1 MYYSNH
7 DDSFI
12 RPFFS
17 LILLLLSIHSKQQTY
32 NKHTYRTDPHLI
44 AWFSAGAFV
53 LLGFPISMYGIVMHL
68 ANYNQPNV
76 QNYVVRILWMVPIY
90 SIESWLCLRYK
101 DYAIYIETLR
111 DCYESYV
118 LYSFLQFLIQVL
130 GGEEALILMLKDK
143 SPTRGVHMWGLQ
155 WCVKPWLMGQP
166 LRKTFE
172 SAPIMKTT
180 TTTNSTTMTMA
191 MDGDQAAAATT
202 AATTAAAAPRT
213 LKRVHWT
220 SPFFVQCKFGVLQ
233 YVLLKFILSV
243 IVMLLEHFGM
253 YKEGDFTPKGGYL
266 YICILTNLSQCWA
279 LYCLIFFYY
288 ATKNELSNI
297 RPVGKFLSVKALV
310 FFTWWQSVMI
320 SIFYQ
325 MDLIPHYHGGNGM
338 GFGGIIAY
346 TNSNSEDNT
355 DDGGAIMIDTSGGGG
370 GNSMFMPL
378 TAEEALRLDEFGG
391 SVLSS
396 DSSSFFSTPTTT
408 AESAYHYVPNNAKQQ
423 EWSAEDV
430 AKGLQ
435 DYLICIEMFVAAI
448 VHIFV
453 FSHTEYDPQA
463 VEARTRA
470 LNQTPHKDWN
480 KRLGRKWKEWDNK
493 SGWSGTTNTSR
504 DSQNFELASFSK
516 QGARTT
522 TAMTTMTMT
531 MTMTNNNTMTAT
543 SATLLNCSFDD
554 EDEDLRIHPLDRLVE
569 KSRGLEDDEDDD
581 EENRERKPLLASDNE
596 ELQSLESSFLHGSSS
611 YFDDGDDDDDDEDE
625 EEEEGD
631 EENPPTSMTATASFP
646 SVGSSSSTANN
657 NNNAAAANRKPGFVR
672 ALLDSAIPQD
682 LRDNTVGIIKGDYVV
697 EKKTL
702 LHHAATSDSY
712 DLFSRVGLRRP
723 KKPSSIYTKSS
734 QSSVDY

>member
-1 MYYSNH
+1 
-7 DDSFI
+7 
-12 RPFFS
+12 
-17 LILLLLSIHSKQQTY
+17 
-32 NKHTYRTDPHLI
+32 
-44 AWFSAGAFV
+44 
-53 LLGFPISMYGIVMHL
+53 MYGIVMHL

-101 DYAIYIETLR
+101 EYAIYIETWR
-111 DCYESYV
+111 DFYESYV

-172 SAPIMKTT
+172 HVTPSGAAGVATAPSTT
-180 TTTNSTTMTMA
+180 TTTPQQQQQQQQHQ
-191 MDGDQAAAATT
+191 GDDPTLLPPQT
-202 AATTAAAAPRT
+202 RT
-213 LKRVHWT
+213 LKRVYWT

-233 YVLLKFILSV
+233 YVLLKIMLSV
-243 IVMLLEHFGM
+243 IVMVLEHLGL

-288 ATKNELSNI
+288 ATKNELANI

-310 FFTWWQSVMI
+310 FFTWWQSVTI

-325 MDLIPHYHGGNGM
+325 MDLIPHYHGGTGM
-338 GFGGIIAY
+338 GFLIPSRVGNINNNNNGLVLPGSDDDSADDPTSSSSSS
-346 TNSNSEDNT
+346 TNLF
-355 DDGGAIMIDTSGGGG
+355 IDPRDSVI
-370 GNSMFMPL
+370 MPL

-391 SVLSS
+391 SVLASS
-396 DSSSFFSTPTTT
+396 DFSTSSSSGVSDHHY
-408 AESAYHYVPNNAKQQ
+408 AEQQQSQSQSQSQQQQQQQQQ
-423 EWSAEDV
+423 EWTPEEI
-430 AKGLQ
+430 AKALQ

-448 VHIFV
+448 IHIFV

-463 VEARTRA
+463 VEARSRA

-504 DSQNFELASFSK
+504 DNDSHNNNTLELASFSNNNH
-516 QGARTT
+516 QYPYAQHHHHHPHGATT
-522 TAMTTMTMT
+522 TTTIPTG
-531 MTMTNNNTMTAT
+531 
-543 SATLLNCSFDD
+543 SFDE
-554 EDEDLRIHPLDRLVE
+554 EDDLRIHPLDRLDE
-569 KSRGLEDDEDDD
+569 QSRGADVDEEDDD
-581 EENRERKPLLASDNE
+581 DDDDDNDEARERKPLLALEDDDDDGENAEAGGS
-596 ELQSLESSFLHGSSS
+596 LQSMESSILHGSSS
-611 YFDDGDDDDDDEDE
+611 YFDDDSYEDEDE
-625 EEEEGD
+625 GD
-631 EENPPTSMTATASFP
+631 VENPPPMAAALP
-646 SVGSSSSTANN
+646 STNSSTGAG
-657 NNNAAAANRKPGFVR
+657 AANHHKTGFVR

-712 DLFSRVGLRRP
+712 DLFSRAGLRRP
-723 KKPSSIYTKSS
+723 KKPSSMYKSTAH
-734 QSSVDY
+734 SVD